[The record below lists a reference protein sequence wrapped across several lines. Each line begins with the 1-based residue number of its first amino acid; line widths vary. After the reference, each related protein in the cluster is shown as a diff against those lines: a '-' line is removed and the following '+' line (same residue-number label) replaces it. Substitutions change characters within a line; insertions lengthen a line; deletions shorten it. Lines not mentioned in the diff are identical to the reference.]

1 MVLGWGHGV
10 GEDMVLDTTHG
21 QTLLRSQLCPRAGQS
36 HTAWRQLV

>member
-21 QTLLRSQLCPRAGQS
+21 QTLLRCQLGPRAGQS